1 MNKEDYV
8 ATASTTVNAPAGKVW
23 EALTDRASI
32 KEYMFGTD
40 MVSDFK
46 KGSPITWKGEWEGR
60 AYEDKGEV
68 LDSETNRLLRYTH
81 FSPLT
86 GQPDLPENY
95 HTVTI
100 ELTPNG
106 SQTEV
111 SLSQDNNPTEEE
123 RDHSQ
128 KNWEMMLGG
137 LKKFVET

>member
-1 MNKEDYV
+1 MKDDFV
-8 ATASTTVNAPAGKVW
+8 ATASATVNAPAEKVW
-23 EALTDRASI
+23 KALTDRASI

-46 KGSPITWKGEWEGR
+46 KGSPITWKGEWEGK

-68 LDSETNRLLRYTH
+68 LDVETNRLLRYTH

-86 GQPDLPENY
+86 GEPDLPENY

-100 ELTPNG
+100 ELKPKG
-106 SQTEV
+106 AQTEV
-111 SLSQDNNPTEEE
+111 SLSQDNNGTEEE
-123 RDHSQ
+123 RDHSR

>member
-1 MNKEDYV
+1 MKEDFV
-8 ATASTTVNAPAGKVW
+8 ATASATVNAPAEKVW
-23 EALTDRASI
+23 KALTDRASI

-46 KGSPITWKGEWEGR
+46 KGSPITWKGEWEGK

-68 LDSETNRLLRYTH
+68 LDVETNRLLRYTH

-86 GQPDLPENY
+86 GEPDLPENY

-100 ELTPNG
+100 ELKPNG
-106 SQTEV
+106 AQTEV
-111 SLSQDNNPTEEE
+111 SLSQDNNATEEE
-123 RDHSQ
+123 RDHSR